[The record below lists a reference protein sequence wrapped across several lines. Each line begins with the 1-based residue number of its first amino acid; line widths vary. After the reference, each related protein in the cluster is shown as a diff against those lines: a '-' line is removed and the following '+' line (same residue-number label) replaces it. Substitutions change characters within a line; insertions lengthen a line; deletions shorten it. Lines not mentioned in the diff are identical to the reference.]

1 MSALEEIAGIA
12 AVVRQMVEVER
23 KSHEKVS
30 EELMVRF
37 SGKKGLSSRSVRRFC
52 SEHDIH
58 GISRLEQPEL
68 SQVVATAVDQV
79 GPTYGRKTM
88 KGFLARGGIR
98 AGQRQIA
105 AVLPYANPDYHR
117 KRQTSSAKLLNPI
130 PYHASYF
137 GHKVHID
144 QNEKLVI
151 YGVTHVCE
159 IDGYSSKIVG
169 FASICVYSY
178 NVKLTPVI

>member
-1 MSALEEIAGIA
+1 MRAKLQTMSALEEIAGIA

-117 KRQTSSAKLLNPI
+117 KRQTAVQS
-130 PYHASYF
+130 F
-137 GHKVHID
+137 
-144 QNEKLVI
+144 
-151 YGVTHVCE
+151 
-159 IDGYSSKIVG
+159 
-169 FASICVYSY
+169 
-178 NVKLTPVI
+178 